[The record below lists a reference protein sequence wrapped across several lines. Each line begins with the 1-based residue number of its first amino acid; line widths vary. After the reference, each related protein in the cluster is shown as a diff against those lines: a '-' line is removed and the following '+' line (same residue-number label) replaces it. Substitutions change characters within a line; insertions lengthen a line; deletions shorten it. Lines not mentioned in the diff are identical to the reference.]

1 MFFLYLIYKIT
12 LLFRV
17 VES

>member
-1 MFFLYLIYKIT
+1 VFYIIT

-17 VES
+17 K